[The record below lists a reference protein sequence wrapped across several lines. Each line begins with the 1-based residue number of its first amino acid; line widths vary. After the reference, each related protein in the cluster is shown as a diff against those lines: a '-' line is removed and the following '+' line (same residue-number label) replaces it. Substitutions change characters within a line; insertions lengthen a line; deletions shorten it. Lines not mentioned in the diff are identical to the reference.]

1 MNWTSLAEFV
11 DMGGYALYVWG
22 SYVMCAAAL
31 VWEALLLVQRRRRA
45 LLDVRDQA
53 LQQGSLP

>member
-31 VWEALLLVQRRRRA
+31 VWEALLLAQRRRRA
-45 LLDVRDQA
+45 VLDLRDQA
-53 LQQGSLP
+53 LQQGPLP